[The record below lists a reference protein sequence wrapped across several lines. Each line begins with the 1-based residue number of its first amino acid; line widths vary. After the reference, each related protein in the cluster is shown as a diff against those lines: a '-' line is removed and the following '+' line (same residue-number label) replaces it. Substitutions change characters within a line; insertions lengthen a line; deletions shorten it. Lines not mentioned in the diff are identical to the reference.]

1 VKTIQTGLPG
11 LTTKIALQDG
21 NLITG
26 TEQDCT
32 PFVEDVH
39 NRVVAEATGTKDVKH
54 AARLPNVLIE
64 QYCNTH
70 GIGFDEFMQ
79 NPVHARVMCNDPALA
94 SFRIWFGRV

>member
-1 VKTIQTGLPG
+1 MKTIETGLLG

-70 GIGFDEFMQ
+70 GIGFDEFCQ
-79 NPVHARVMCNDPALA
+79 NKVHVKAMLNDPALS
-94 SFRIWFGRV
+94 SFRIWPGRV

>member
-1 VKTIQTGLPG
+1 MKTIQTGLPG

-54 AARLPNVLIE
+54 AARLPNVLVE

-70 GIGFDEFMQ
+70 GIEYSEFMQ
-79 NPVHARVMCNDPALA
+79 NPVHARAMLNDPALS
-94 SFRIWFGRV
+94 SFRIWPGRV